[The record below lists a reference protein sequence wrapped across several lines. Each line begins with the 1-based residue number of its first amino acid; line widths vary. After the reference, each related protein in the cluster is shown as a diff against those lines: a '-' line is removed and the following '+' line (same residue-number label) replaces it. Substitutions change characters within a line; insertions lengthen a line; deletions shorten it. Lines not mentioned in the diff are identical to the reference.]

1 MLDNWVAWFGNCI
14 WIFKSFKLLYIYSLH
29 CTTLPYLHA
38 SQLYKK
44 NPSLN
49 SGNKCN
55 NSLCSESCRVFSAH
69 ILSKEAKHV
78 KRTPNISTDKVM
90 KIAVFEKLMQ
100 ISSEWISLTFIY
112 FTFYKKK
119 NWGPFE
125 CQKSCRKLQ
134 NLISRKNHLALSKQN
149 STGGIA
155 RN

>member
-1 MLDNWVAWFGNCI
+1 MVIASESSNLSNSCISTHYTVPHYPTCMLHSCI
-14 WIFKSFKLLYIYSLH
+14 
-29 CTTLPYLHA
+29 
-38 SQLYKK
+38 KK

-100 ISSEWISLTFIY
+100 ISSE
-112 FTFYKKK
+112 
-119 NWGPFE
+119 
-125 CQKSCRKLQ
+125 
-134 NLISRKNHLALSKQN
+134 
-149 STGGIA
+149 
-155 RN
+155 

>member
-1 MLDNWVAWFGNCI
+1 MLDTEYLVSVIASESWNLSN
-14 WIFKSFKLLYIYSLH
+14 SYIYSLNCVPH
-29 CTTLPYLHA
+29 YPSCMLH
-38 SQLYKK
+38 SCIKK
-44 NPSLN
+44 NLSLN

-55 NSLCSESCRVFSAH
+55 NSLCSESCLVFLH
-69 ILSKEAKHV
+69 TFYLKRLSMWKGHQ
-78 KRTPNISTDKVM
+78 NISTDKVM

-134 NLISRKNHLALSKQN
+134 NLISWKNHLALSKQN